1 MSECRLS
8 ELTRMA
14 LTAVLT
20 FWNLENRTCSFLKMA
35 GMISST
41 KPMNIQ
47 RFLSLQNYIACV
59 LAIVAGT
66 FLLSGC
72 VSPGSSS
79 ASTGV
84 SIGMSKQDV
93 TSVVGRGNVTLAKKR
108 TQTTA
113 NGVKEVWVLY
123 KGPLGWG
130 WTENAMDKPVGLNLK
145 TG

>member
-1 MSECRLS
+1 
-8 ELTRMA
+8 
-14 LTAVLT
+14 
-20 FWNLENRTCSFLKMA
+20 
-35 GMISST
+35 
-41 KPMNIQ
+41 
-47 RFLSLQNYIACV
+47 
-59 LAIVAGT
+59 
-66 FLLSGC
+66 
-72 VSPGSSS
+72 
-79 ASTGV
+79 
-84 SIGMSKQDV
+84 MSKQDV